1 MGLLFSALI
10 SSFFT
15 ASIAFCQVVEEGTN
29 GHWVDT
35 PEGPDVMEKT
45 VDHQLWVPNPVSQ
58 RVSDKDV
65 VLMAPLLRTQKSS
78 ASFLHKRAKR
88 KRKTSYQKW
97 RRELSSRKKP
107 FRSSL
112 QPTPEQAQLIHFLK
126 DWGNSCPGDKT
137 EKRVAENRVQ
147 VVPFKNIGQLFQN
160 KKLDIFVFQYEKSPK
175 VFKERPWQNFAKNVP
190 VDKGC
195 FVIPPRPKR
204 GEIQKSRNY
213 SLALENFFKRK
224 KHHCQ
229 VIHWVEGKGTKE
241 IVQGLCDRDYR
252 SSQEGHI

>member
-88 KRKTSYQKW
+88 KRKTT
-97 RRELSSRKKP
+97 LKP
-107 FRSSL
+107 KINVLMFS
-112 QPTPEQAQLIHFLK
+112 
-126 DWGNSCPGDKT
+126 
-137 EKRVAENRVQ
+137 ENT
-147 VVPFKNIGQLFQN
+147 GFQN
-160 KKLDIFVFQYEKSPK
+160 KHQDVY
-175 VFKERPWQNFAKNVP
+175 KN
-190 VDKGC
+190 
-195 FVIPPRPKR
+195 I
-204 GEIQKSRNY
+204 
-213 SLALENFFKRK
+213 
-224 KHHCQ
+224 
-229 VIHWVEGKGTKE
+229 
-241 IVQGLCDRDYR
+241 
-252 SSQEGHI
+252 